1 MQPEL
6 LLLLIV
12 VIAYALG
19 YGTREFISWRA
30 QRRFRRSIS
39 YYHQDQPGDFFLGA
53 GRPPPIVVRD
63 SVSPVSSSLTSPEGT
78 PIKPVKGKI
87 TKRGERVY
95 HLPESRYYEISRI
108 DPEKGERYFSSV
120 SEAEAAGWRAARH

>member
-12 VIAYALG
+12 AIAYAFG

-39 YYHQDQPGDFFLGA
+39 YYHQDQPSDYVNLGP
-53 GRPPPIVVRD
+53 PPPILVRD
-63 SVSPVSSSLTSPEGT
+63 SAPPVASNLTSPGSKA
-78 PIKPVKGKI
+78 IKPVKGKI

-108 DPEKGERYFSSV
+108 DPEKGERYFATV

>member
-12 VIAYALG
+12 LVSYALG

-39 YYHQDQPGDFFLGA
+39 YYHQDQPGDYVSPGP
-53 GRPPPIVVRD
+53 PPPIVVRD
-63 SVSPVSSSLTSPEGT
+63 TTAAPASPNLAAPGNT
-78 PIKPVKGKI
+78 PAKPVKGKI

-95 HLPESRYYEISRI
+95 HLPDSRYYEISRI

>member
-1 MQPEL
+1 M
-6 LLLLIV
+6 LLLIV

-39 YYHQDQPGDFFLGA
+39 YYHQDQPGDFVNA
-53 GRPPPIVVRD
+53 GPPPPIVARD
-63 SVSPVSSSLTSPEGT
+63 AVSPVSISMASPPGTSL
-78 PIKPVKGKI
+78 KPVKGKI

-95 HLPESRYYEISRI
+95 HLPDSRYYEISRI
-108 DPEKGERYFSSV
+108 DPEKGERYFASV